1 VNGGF
6 NLFLEAVIQ
15 IVMDLQN
22 QILIVE
28 GVQIKFAFIAHGGL
42 RECKYRNR
50 IEGLAGLTLSSRD
63 IHMPESD
70 G

>member
-22 QILIVE
+22 KILIVE
-28 GVQIKFAFIAHGGL
+28 EFRQVTCARGL